1 MWETVPKDVVV
12 CAGDPVG
19 LHNQIIEV
27 GPSLEGHKGP
37 ISSLALQ
44 SKIWIAW
51 SNSQIP
57 EWAPVSGW
65 DFQATGERAKSKAF
79 RSLKSHGWLRV
90 WV

>member
-12 CAGDPVG
+12 FAGDPAG

-27 GPSLEGHKGP
+27 GPSLGGHRGL

-51 SNSQIP
+51 SNFANSQIP

-65 DFQATGERAKSKAF
+65 DFQATGQSF
-79 RSLKSHGWLRV
+79 
-90 WV
+90 